1 MGMTPGTAMDW
12 ETIAREGTL
21 MSVRA
26 VHELLVQSAFHITE
40 WALLSFLFERFI
52 PSLGT
57 LELDFSFFSSFPVFG
72 RTGTSF
78 GKHPIVGI
86 E

>member
-1 MGMTPGTAMDW
+1 
-12 ETIAREGTL
+12 

-26 VHELLVQSAFHITE
+26 VRELLVQGAFHITE
-40 WALLSFLFERFI
+40 WALLSFLFERFVW
-52 PSLGT
+52 SLGSWSSI
-57 LELDFSFFSSFPVFG
+57 FSFFSSFPGFG